1 MVLFVCLFLLSF
13 NVYLVYG
20 VSKVKDVKGRIVFVV
35 SLIIHVFFFFLGGG
49 IAEDIGYT
57 IKLVSS
63 GREVQLA
70 YYMINVYP

>member
-35 SLIIHVFFFFLGGG
+35 SLIIHVFFFFGWGDCRRYWL
-49 IAEDIGYT
+49 Y
-57 IKLVSS
+57 
-63 GREVQLA
+63 
-70 YYMINVYP
+70 N